1 VADSA
6 PQQALNDQAGGP
18 ENDQAIADP
27 SGYGDPTIGAAL
39 ARTLAEA
46 RVDTRVQQV
55 GPDGKFVVGSVDDI
69 PPGSRKVIEVDGRQI
84 GVFNVNGEYFA
95 VLNRCPHQGGPL
107 CSGRQTGF
115 LVAPTPGDYQLT
127 RPGEVIRCPWHGWEF
142 DLRTGQSWCEPSRV
156 RVRRYDVSVQLG
168 ESLVVQADGDVPSAA
183 NPEAEQSVGDGE
195 SGDQCVA
202 DADSAA
208 PPGLVKGPYKAET
221 FPVSVE
227 QRYVVIDLGG
237 RRVQPDVLPQVPIVR

>member
-1 VADSA
+1 MAESIPGAA
-6 PQQALNDQAGGP
+6 PEQAHNPAN
-18 ENDQAIADP
+18 EQAIADP

-39 ARTLAEA
+39 ARKLAES

-55 GPDGKFVVGSVDDI
+55 GVDGRYVVGSVDDI
-69 PPGSRKVIEVDGRQI
+69 PPGAHKIIDVDGREI

-142 DLRTGQSWCEPSRV
+142 DLRTGQSWCEPARV
-156 RVRRYDVSVQLG
+156 RVRRYDVSVESG
-168 ESLVVQADGDVPSAA
+168 EALTIQAESAA
-183 NPEAEQSVGDGE
+183 EAASAPD
-195 SGDQCVA
+195 A
-202 DADSAA
+202 DAFA

-221 FPVSVE
+221 FPVAVE
-227 QRYVVIDLGG
+227 QRYVV
-237 RRVQPDVLPQVPIVR
+237 VDVGAQRARSDAAPRLATEG

>member
-1 VADSA
+1 VAESVPGA
-6 PQQALNDQAGGP
+6 TPEQAHEQAN
-18 ENDQAIADP
+18 EQAIADP

-39 ARTLAEA
+39 ARKLAES

-55 GPDGKFVVGSVDDI
+55 GTDGRYVVGSVDDI
-69 PPGSRKVIEVDGRQI
+69 PPGAHKIMEVEGREI

-142 DLRTGQSWCEPSRV
+142 DLRTGQSWCEPARV
-156 RVRRYDVSVQLG
+156 RVRRYDVSVQPG
-168 ESLVVQADGDVPSAA
+168 EALVLQAGPAAEAAAAPGVAHEDADG
-183 NPEAEQSVGDGE
+183 
-195 SGDQCVA
+195 
-202 DADSAA
+202 AA

-227 QRYVVIDLGG
+227 QRYVVVDVGAQ
-237 RRVQPDVLPQVPIVR
+237 RARPDAPPRPSTEG

>member
-1 VADSA
+1 MADSA
-6 PQQALNDQAGGP
+6 EQRASEQATSGQAP
-18 ENDQAIADP
+18 PPNTEAIADP

-39 ARTLAEA
+39 ARKLAEA
-46 RVDTRVQQV
+46 RVETTVQQV
-55 GPDGKFVVGSVDDI
+55 GDAGRYVVGAVDDI
-69 PPGSRKVIEVDGRQI
+69 PPGARKVIEVGGREI

-142 DLRTGQSWCEPSRV
+142 DLRTGQSWCEPARV
-156 RVRRYDVSVQLG
+156 RVRSYDVSVESG
-168 ESLVVQADGDVPSAA
+168 EALVVQAEPIGEAA
-183 NPEAEQSVGDGE
+183 AEDDGE
-195 SGDQCVA
+195 SG
-202 DADSAA
+202 

-227 QRYVVIDLGG
+227 QQYVVVDLGG
-237 RRVQPDVLPQVPIVR
+237 RRVAPGAPPQRSTAE